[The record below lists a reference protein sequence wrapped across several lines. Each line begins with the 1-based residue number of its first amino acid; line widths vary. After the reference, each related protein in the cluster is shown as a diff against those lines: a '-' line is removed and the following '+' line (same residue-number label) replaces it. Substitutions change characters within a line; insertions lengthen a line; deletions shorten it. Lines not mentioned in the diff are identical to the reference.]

1 MSDTTDLNTLFQQAV
16 TGYDEAFLSAES
28 AITAEGEAAGK
39 FLADKIAEKDLPPFT
54 VFTATALAEGISGK
68 AKLFQDAM
76 KDVANYADFAAK
88 TPLGTPPSD
97 TAAGTIVA
105 YSTELSDLVALHMVK
120 ETQWPYWKT
129 LAAIIYL
136 GYYADASVLP
146 ALNQFI
152 QDMEAGKHAPEVANK
167 AASDN
172 LLEAA
177 RNVLIVIEADANT
190 TV

>member
-16 TGYDEAFLSAES
+16 SGYDETFLNAES
-28 AITAEGEAAGK
+28 AIYAQSEAAGQFFSNK
-39 FLADKIAEKDLPPFT
+39 LAEKDLPPFT
-54 VFTATALAEGISGK
+54 VFTATALAEGIGGK
-68 AKLFQDAM
+68 AKLFQNAM
-76 KDVANYADFAAK
+76 ADMANYEAFAAK

-120 ETQWPYWKT
+120 ELQWPYWKT

-136 GYYADASVLP
+136 GYYADASALP
-146 ALNQFI
+146 ALDQFI
-152 QDMEAGKHAPEVANK
+152 QDVEAGKHTPKVGGK
-167 AASDN
+167 AASDK

-177 RNVLIVIEADANT
+177 KNVCIVIDADT
-190 TV
+190 RGE